1 MKKKRFKLRIPTRRG
16 IVRFAENVIEI
27 LKTLRRRITL
37 KATSGILRMNS
48 VESWRAVGKN
58 EEYISNANKITSNGS
73 ALN

>member
-37 KATSGILRMNS
+37 NAMSESLRMDS
-48 VESWRAVGKN
+48 VESWRAVGK
-58 EEYISNANKITSNGS
+58 K
-73 ALN
+73 